1 VAGFPEMIY
10 RIKTIIT
17 MKQLFF
23 FTCLILLA
31 AIGHSQNVDSLLAEP
46 QTIELTI
53 STPQPRL
60 HETFQISIDINH
72 LRANIF
78 KSLAGKLQLSND
90 IGTTDNSEL
99 TLNVTALHKGRN
111 EIGPLEFYLD
121 KTKYTTN
128 KINFEVVDALPNV
141 DKGIWF
147 RKVITGE
154 STFCIIIE
162 QRIPATTK
170 TTKLADN
177 SITFTT
183 EPEYT
188 KIVKFKDSYS
198 IPGLSGS
205 NSRTST
211 NFSSITVNGKELQ
224 FMYGYSVY
232 HFRIEDKNARISI
245 KKEVLENL
253 PRDYVFEEII
263 VQ

>member
-1 VAGFPEMIY
+1 
-10 RIKTIIT
+10 
-17 MKQLFF
+17 MKQTIFL
-23 FTCLILLA
+23 TCFILSA
-31 AIGHSQNVDSLLAEP
+31 VVSRSQNVDSLLAEP
-46 QTIELTI
+46 QTIDLTI
-53 STPQPRL
+53 STPQPRMN
-60 HETFQISIDINH
+60 ETFQVSIDINH

-78 KSLAGKLQLSND
+78 KSLAGKLQLSTD

-99 TLNVTALHKGRN
+99 TMHVTAVHKGKN

-128 KINFEVVDALPNV
+128 KLRFEVVDPLPNV

-147 RKVITGE
+147 RKVKTGE

-162 QRIPATTK
+162 QRIPANTK
-170 TTKLADN
+170 TTKLNDN

-183 EPEYT
+183 EPEYN

-198 IPGLSGS
+198 IAGLSGS

-211 NFSSITVNGKELQ
+211 NFGSITVNGKERQ

-232 HFRIEDKNARISI
+232 HFRIEDKTAGIRI
-245 KKEVLENL
+245 KKDVLENV
-253 PRDYVFEEII
+253 PGDYVFEEIV